1 MTDDRGSAGGVG
13 HLFKGAY
20 SNNNFRSCP
29 SSAQNCW
36 QAFLELRFAPVIGEE
51 WATWKTAT
59 TGNYCSLAYSAFARV
74 GEGRSPQEPWRLRK
88 EFLYFNPS
96 TR

>member
-1 MTDDRGSAGGVG
+1 MTNDRGSAGGCVG
-13 HLFKGAY
+13 HLFKAY
-20 SNNNFRSCP
+20 RNNNRRSCP

-59 TGNYCSLAYSAFARV
+59 TGTYCSLAYSAFARV
-74 GEGRSPQEPWRLRK
+74 GEGRSPQAWRPRK